1 MSQQLFGF
9 KESLSKSWNG
19 KSALRDVTEG
29 QVIED
34 VGRIMTAGVPSASA
48 VVSAFQSIRLH
59 VQEIKFRFYVFGGKH
74 IHGLGKKEWR

>member
-1 MSQQLFGF
+1 LSQQLFGF
-9 KESLSKSWNG
+9 KETLSKTWNG
-19 KSALRDVTEG
+19 KSALRDLTGG

-59 VQEIKFRFYVFGGKH
+59 VHEIKFRFMFSVESTFMD
-74 IHGLGKKEWR
+74 